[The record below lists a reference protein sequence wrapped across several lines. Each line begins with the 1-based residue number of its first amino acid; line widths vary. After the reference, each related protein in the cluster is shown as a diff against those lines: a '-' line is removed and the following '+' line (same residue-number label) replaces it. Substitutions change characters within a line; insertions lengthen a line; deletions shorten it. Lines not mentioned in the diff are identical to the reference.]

1 MSRGL
6 WFVAG
11 AGAGAY
17 VVTKARRLAESVT
30 TEGLRARWQGITHG
44 ARLLTEDVRTHQAS
58 REEELRETL
67 GLPTPPP
74 TGRELP
80 SARSADTPDRPS
92 LLPPHEDRKN
102 DH

>member
-17 VVTKARRLAESVT
+17 AVSRARRLADSMT
-30 TEGLRARWQGITHG
+30 AEGLRARWQGITHG
-44 ARLLTEDVRTHQAS
+44 ARLWSEDVRTAQAH
-58 REEELRETL
+58 RETELRESL
-67 GLPTPPP
+67 GLPAAGPADRQLPGPASTHPTQATPIN
-74 TGRELP
+74 
-80 SARSADTPDRPS
+80 
-92 LLPPHEDRKN
+92 DRKN